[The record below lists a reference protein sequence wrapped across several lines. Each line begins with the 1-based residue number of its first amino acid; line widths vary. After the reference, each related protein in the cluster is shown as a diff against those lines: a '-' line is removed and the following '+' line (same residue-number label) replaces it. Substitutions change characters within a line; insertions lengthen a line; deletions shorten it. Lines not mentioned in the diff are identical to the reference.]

1 MLDVQDMRLSE
12 GVEWTVHCCVLLA
25 TLPDGTCLPGP
36 RLAEFH
42 GVAGPYLAKHL
53 QALTRAGVL
62 ESVPGPRGGYR
73 LARRPADISVLD
85 VVEVIDGSE
94 PAFTC
99 TEIRR
104 RGPSGGLPA
113 REYPRPCGVH
123 VVMNRADA
131 AWRRELAA
139 VSIADLVDE
148 VVRNVGPR
156 AAVKAA
162 AWFQEVLR

>member
-1 MLDVQDMRLSE
+1 
-12 GVEWTVHCCVLLA
+12 
-25 TLPDGTCLPGP
+25 
-36 RLAEFH
+36 
-42 GVAGPYLAKHL
+42 
-53 QALTRAGVL
+53 
-62 ESVPGPRGGYR
+62 
-73 LARRPADISVLD
+73 VLD

-113 REYPRPCGVH
+113 RTYPRPCGVH

-148 VVRNVGPR
+148 VVRNVSPR

>member
-1 MLDVQDMRLSE
+1 MRLSE

-42 GVAGPYLAKHL
+42 GVAGPDLAKHL

-85 VVEVIDGSE
+85 VVEAIDGSE
-94 PAFTC
+94 PAFYVH
-99 TEIRR
+99 RDPPAGPV
-104 RGPSGGLPA
+104 RG
-113 REYPRPCGVH
+113 
-123 VVMNRADA
+123 
-131 AWRRELAA
+131 LAGA
-139 VSIADLVDE
+139 
-148 VVRNVGPR
+148 
-156 AAVKAA
+156 
-162 AWFQEVLR
+162 